1 MDSYQV
7 PSACT
12 GAQVHAG
19 SVPKALVQDQ
29 HPHPHLL
36 WWVVFGNGCSL
47 SPVHASLPRA
57 PWFLSP
63 LNLRCPGGQLWPT
76 VCGGCDVIPVL
87 A

>member
-1 MDSYQV
+1 MDSYKV

-19 SVPKALVQDQ
+19 SVPRALVQDQ

-36 WWVVFGNGCSL
+36 WWVIFGNGCSL

-57 PWFLSP
+57 LWFLSP